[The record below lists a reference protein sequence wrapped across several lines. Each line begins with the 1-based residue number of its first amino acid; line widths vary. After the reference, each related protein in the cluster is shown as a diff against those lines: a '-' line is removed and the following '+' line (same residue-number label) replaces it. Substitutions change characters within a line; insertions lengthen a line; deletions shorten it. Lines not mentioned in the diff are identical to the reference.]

1 MSEFGATE
9 IRKSTNENEQ
19 FQGNLETSRTSLKPR
34 DCISKNCI
42 SWKKYYI
49 LLQYNTRQYNSLFR
63 SNSFKMR
70 TCIAILI
77 TIVHKKVKMT
87 CKNYLL
93 YVKYI

>member
-1 MSEFGATE
+1 
-9 IRKSTNENEQ
+9 
-19 FQGNLETSRTSLKPR
+19 
-34 DCISKNCI
+34 
-42 SWKKYYI
+42 
-49 LLQYNTRQYNSLFR
+49 
-63 SNSFKMR
+63 MR